1 VENRASGPATL
12 QEVSEAT
19 AQDSSETVPPDTD
32 HGAAL
37 ARVREGFDLPVDQN
51 YTLVVEPWEV
61 LGCGA
66 IPGTVF
72 RFGNAFPLP
81 PIGESLSEV
90 EELVTELG
98 SEGKLLLFGHSDSA
112 ASDPQG
118 ASERRA
124 KAVHTLLVN
133 DPAGFQAVDDEESWE
148 INVVQSCLTKVGY
161 RPGPVDNA
169 DGPQTQAAV
178 KAFQED
184 QGLDVDGIAGPLTR
198 RALYTEY
205 LNLLS
210 PGLEAA
216 AFLDPA
222 TLGCADTHPV
232 IETGESCEDNRR
244 VTTFVF
250 KASRPPLVP
259 GCHDAGGEWYGKIAD
274 ACACGARGP
283 APTPT
288 TLRANGPRTTFRPMP
303 ADLGPPFEEF
313 VSLGIVHPGGGAPP
327 AQVLGASKVR
337 LRAETDPPTEG
348 SFTWTCETEGVTLES
363 EGANASLDLG
373 DDPPAEVSLRC
384 SFVSQAGNTFEA
396 EHALTTG
403 FAFRYQHPEGEVT
416 ETPPRGGG
424 ARGTGEDEDSE
435 SYLEYSGDPLDTI
448 FDIHQDQGDGDCG
461 PTCAAFF
468 RFGGARASGTPTEN
482 GRQVTGGLI
491 QGLAERMRAETNA
504 SANHQEG
511 TSRQEM
517 CQILREFAGSHGG
530 RRRAFEVVNETY
542 DLSTEPAILLAAG
555 SWGSWLQRLLRTS
568 PRGILT
574 GVQSYPKAQPY
585 REAIREADALGT
597 TVSYT
602 NHWVVVIGATSQEVV
617 FYDPGFGQ
625 HGRHT
630 FPLLDLFAAHMEW
643 AKGPILNRAAM
654 SSHLIVA
661 QDPDPEW
668 QLLAGRGICEVDAGL
683 MTFGDRL
690 VAQRDAEWF
699 SNPDEA
705 DSRARAIS
713 GGGKSAVVVEVPHG
727 NFAVVEVNDV
737 GGDNAR
743 QPTPDRADSESDDVL
758 RRLPGALGSV
768 RFFLRAGGNVH
779 LTQVRYRGSHRKE

>member
-1 VENRASGPATL
+1 M
-12 QEVSEAT
+12 SEAT
-19 AQDSSETVPPDTD
+19 AEDSSETVPPDTD
-32 HGAAL
+32 HEAKL
-37 ARVREGFDLPVDQN
+37 ARVRQGFDLPVDQN

-66 IPGTVF
+66 IPGSVF
-72 RFGNAFPLP
+72 RFGNAFPLGL
-81 PIGESLSEV
+81 IAESV
-90 EELVTELG
+90 PELEDLVSSIG
-98 SEGKLLLFGHSDSA
+98 SEGKLLLFGHSDA
-112 ASDPQG
+112 GADAQG

-124 KAVHTLLVN
+124 RAVHALLVN
-133 DPAGFQAVDDEESWE
+133 DAAAFQGVDDEESWE
-148 INVVQSCLTKVGY
+148 LNVVQSALTRVGY

-198 RALYTEY
+198 KALYTEY
-205 LNLLS
+205 LALLS
-210 PGLEAA
+210 PKLESG

-222 TLGCADTHPV
+222 TLGCGDTHPV
-232 IETGESCEDNRR
+232 IETSESCEDNRR
-244 VTTFVF
+244 VTAFMF

-259 GCHDAGGEWYGKIAD
+259 GCHDAGGEWYGKIAAD
-274 ACACGARGP
+274 CACGARGP

-288 TLRANGPRTTFRPMP
+288 TLRANGPRQTFRPLP

-313 VSLGIVHPGGGAPP
+313 VALSIVHPGGGSPP
-327 AQVLGASKVR
+327 AQVLGASQVS

-348 SFTWTCETEGVTLES
+348 TFTWTSETEGVQLES
-363 EGANASLDLG
+363 EGPNLTLELG
-373 DDPPAEVSLRC
+373 EDPPAEVAVRC
-384 SFVSQAGNTFEA
+384 SFVSQTGNAFEA

-416 ETPPRGGG
+416 ETPPRG
-424 ARGTGEDEDSE
+424 TGEDEDAE

-482 GRQVTGGLI
+482 GCQVTGGLI
-491 QGLAERMRAETNA
+491 QGLAERMRAETSA
-504 SANHQEG
+504 SANHSAG
-511 TSRQEM
+511 TSREEM
-517 CQILREFAGSHGG
+517 CQILREFAGSYAGQ
-530 RRRAFEVVNETY
+530 RKTFDVVSETY
-542 DLSTEPAILLAAG
+542 DLSTEAAVLLGAR

-568 PRGILT
+568 PRGVLT
-574 GVQSYPKAQPY
+574 GVQSYPRGQTY
-585 REAIREADALGT
+585 REAIREANDLGT
-597 TVSYT
+597 TVSFT
-602 NHWVVVIGATSQEVV
+602 NHWVVAIGVSGDQVV
-617 FYDPGFGQ
+617 FYDPGYGR

-630 FPLLDLFAAHMEW
+630 FPLIDFFAAHIEW
-643 AKGPILNRAAM
+643 AKGPFIQRSAM

-668 QLLAGRGICEVDAGL
+668 QLRAGRGICEVDAGL
-683 MTFGDRL
+683 MTFGERL

-699 SNPDEA
+699 CNPDEA
-705 DSRARAIS
+705 DARARALS
-713 GGGKSAVVVEVPHG
+713 GSGKSAVVVEVPHG
-727 NFAVVEVNDV
+727 NFGVVEVNDV

-743 QPTPDRADSESDDVL
+743 QPTPDQGDSESDDVY

-779 LTQVRYRGSHRKE
+779 LTRVRYQGSHRKD